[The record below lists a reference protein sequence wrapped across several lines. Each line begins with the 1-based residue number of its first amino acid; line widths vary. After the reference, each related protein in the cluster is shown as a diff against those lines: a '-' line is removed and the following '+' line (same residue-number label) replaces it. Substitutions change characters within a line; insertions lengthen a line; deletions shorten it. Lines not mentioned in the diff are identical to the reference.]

1 MKQAQAVKML
11 IRVPLDLKA
20 WIEREAERNL
30 SSQGSEIV
38 RALRHRMESEK
49 QSERAAG

>member
-11 IRVPLDLKA
+11 VRLPLDLKE

-30 SSQGSEIV
+30 SSQSSEIV
-38 RALRHRMESEK
+38 RALRYRVESE
-49 QSERAAG
+49 QQPERATG